1 MSLGVGAANA
11 QEVVLAGVFSGK
23 VLLVIDGGAPRTLS
37 VGQQVEGV
45 RLINVGRESAE
56 IETVNGFV
64 PVWHVRLRRVGLGNI
79 MFDDVEGVVLQ
90 TEMPAVLLGMNFL
103 NRMEMKR
110 DGSTMVLR
118 QRY

>member
-1 MSLGVGAANA
+1 MLKKWHRALYGILASMSLGVGAANA

-23 VLLVIDGGAPRTLS
+23 ALLVIDGGAPRTLS

-90 TEMPAVLLGMNFL
+90 TEM
-103 NRMEMKR
+103 
-110 DGSTMVLR
+110 STFC
-118 QRY
+118 